1 MKILLLL
8 LIAFTLT
15 FESSAQVL
23 NEAQGTGSGASIT
36 TGDYNTFYGDSSGT
50 SNSSGSNNTFIG
62 EQAGFSNTVASD
74 NTFIGQDAGHQNT
87 TGTDNVFI
95 GVEAGYWNTATDN
108 VFIGTEAGE
117 FNTTGSDNVFIGEEA
132 GSSNVVG
139 RSNVF
144 VGEDAGFN
152 NTEGDEN
159 TFVGRTAGRQNTTGR
174 QNAFFG
180 NEAGYDNT
188 TGYWNTAIGDSA
200 GTDNSIGIGN
210 TFIGHAAGAA
220 TEYASYNTFVG
231 HNAGWDNNRT
241 NSLTGEALHNTYIG
255 AATGFTN
262 REGNYNVGLGAF
274 ADFRSVGS
282 VGQNDNI
289 GNVFIGYESM
299 VDEMESIAIGYYSRV
314 YGRGTVA
321 IGAYSDYDYN
331 TSDYSV
337 GLGWTGHANNAT
349 DAVGIGRQH
358 YLENADNS
366 IGIGAYDSITADF
379 GMAIGYSANSS
390 ANYAAAYGYE
400 SSVAAARS
408 MAFGYGAHIDSAYAM
423 NAIAM
428 GQDATVLDSN
438 AMVLGSVA
446 NPIRLGIGT
455 ATPNTFAAIDLSET
469 GKGFLINRLTNAE
482 RTSLG
487 STMGAS
493 EEGMLVYDT
502 QDNAIYAW
510 DGTAWNT
517 TTDTDAQD
525 LSLSGNT
532 LSLTNDAS
540 TVDLSVYLDNTD
552 TQLTEAEVDAYV
564 ANNGYLTSFT
574 EVDGDATNEIQDIS
588 LTGTNLSITSG
599 STIDLSGID
608 TDTDTQLSEAEVDA
622 FVANNG
628 YLTSFS
634 EVDGDITNE
643 LQDVSLTG
651 NTLGLSGSAA
661 TVDLSAY
668 LDNTDTQLTEAEVD
682 AFVANNGYL
691 TSFTELDGDPTN
703 EIQDIS
709 LSGTDLTI
717 SSGSTIDLSG
727 IDTDTDT
734 QLSEAEVDA
743 FVANNGY
750 LTSFSEVDGDI
761 TNELQDVSLTGNTL
775 GLSGSAATVD
785 LSAYLD
791 NTDTQLTEAEVDA
804 FVANNGY
811 LTSFTELDGDPTNE
825 IQDISLSGTDLTIS
839 SGSTLDLSGID
850 TDTQIDST
858 GIAGLGFVAGP
869 HTVDTDTD
877 EQDLTSATLTG
888 TTLQIEIENGAPVS
902 VDLSPLLADLQNQI
916 NDLEIRV
923 TELEGCACDST
934 AGLWDNGG
942 SGYTEEPILYQN
954 IPNPFNNTSSIKY
967 YIPSWANS
975 ANLVVSDEM
984 GKIVSNIQLDE
995 VGAYGTQ
1002 HINADGLNPGTYMY
1016 TLYVNQTLIDTKKM
1030 IVQ

>member
-1 MKILLLL
+1 MKLLPLL
-8 LIAFTLT
+8 LIAFALT
-15 FESSAQVL
+15 FDSSAQIL
-23 NEAQGTGSGASIT
+23 NEVQGSGSGVSIT
-36 TGDYNTFYGDSSGT
+36 SGDYNTFYGDSSGT
-50 SNSSGSNNTFIG
+50 STSSGSNNTFIG
-62 EQAGFSNTVASD
+62 EQAGFSNTSAFD

-108 VFIGTEAGE
+108 VFIGAEAGE

-132 GSSNVVG
+132 GTLNTTG
-139 RSNVF
+139 RDNVF

-152 NTEGDEN
+152 NTDGRDN
-159 TFVGRTAGRQNTTGR
+159 TFIGSTAGRTNTTGR
-174 QNAFFG
+174 QNTFVG

-188 TGYWNTAIGDSA
+188 TGYWNTALGDSA
-200 GTDNSIGIGN
+200 GVDGRDGVGN
-210 TFIGHAAGAA
+210 TYIGHAAGAA

-241 NSLTGEALHNTYIG
+241 NGLTGEGLHNTYLG
-255 AATGFTN
+255 ANTGFTN

-274 ADFRSVGS
+274 ADFRSVGYT
-282 VGQNDNI
+282 GQGDNI

-299 VDEMESIAIGYYSRV
+299 IDEMESIAIGYYSRV

-321 IGAYSDYDYN
+321 IGAYSDYDFN

-337 GLGWTGHANNAT
+337 GIGWTGHGINAANS
-349 DAVGIGRQH
+349 VGLGREH
-358 YLENADNS
+358 YLSNADNS

-408 MAFGYGAHIDSAYAM
+408 MVFGYGAHIDSAYAM

-446 NPIRLGIGT
+446 TPIRLGIGT

-469 GKGFLINRLTNAE
+469 GKGFLINRLNNAE
-482 RTSLG
+482 RTALG
-487 STMGAS
+487 STIGAS
-493 EEGMLVYDT
+493 EEGMMVYDT
-502 QDNAIYAW
+502 EDNAIYTW
-510 DGTAWNT
+510 DGSTWNT
-517 TTDTDAQD
+517 TTNTDAQD

-532 LSLTNDAS
+532 LSLTNDGT
-540 TVDLSVYLDNTD
+540 TVDLSAYLDNTD
-552 TQLTEAEVDAYV
+552 TQLTEAEVDAFV

-588 LTGTNLSITSG
+588 LIGTNLSITSG

-622 FVANNG
+622 YVANNG

-634 EVDGDITNE
+634 EVDGDVTNE

-651 NTLGLSGSAA
+651 NTLGLSGSTA

-691 TSFTELDGDPTN
+691 TSFTE
-703 EIQDIS
+703 
-709 LSGTDLTI
+709 
-717 SSGSTIDLSG
+717 
-727 IDTDTDT
+727 
-734 QLSEAEVDA
+734 
-743 FVANNGY
+743 
-750 LTSFSEVDGDI
+750 VDGDA

-775 GLSGSAATVD
+775 GLSGSTATVD

-858 GIAGLGFVAGP
+858 GIASLGFVAGP

-877 EQDLTSATLTG
+877 EQDLTAATLTG

-902 VDLSPLLADLQNQI
+902 VDLSSLLTDLQNQI

-942 SGYTEEPILYQN
+942 SGYSEEPILYQN

-984 GKIVSNIQLDE
+984 GKIVSNIQLNE
-995 VGAYGTQ
+995 VGAYGTAN
-1002 HINADGLNPGTYMY
+1002 INADGLNPGAYMY

-1030 IVQ
+1030 IVE